1 MSTDWADLTS
11 GSAISYVFDNQ
22 YSVSGNT
29 GGETPVIPP
38 VDEETPSTDPGDNDT
53 IIDDEEVPLAEP
65 DVDDTDD
72 GIEIDDEDVPLTD
85 VPGEAL
91 EIDDEQVPL
100 GDAPK
105 TGDANN
111 AIPFVVLMMMAG
123 LGLVVTRRKF
133 N

>member
-1 MSTDWADLTS
+1 M
-11 GSAISYVFDNQ
+11 
-22 YSVSGNT
+22 
-29 GGETPVIPP
+29 
-38 VDEETPSTDPGDNDT
+38 
-53 IIDDEEVPLAEP
+53 PLAEP

-72 GIEIDDEDVPLTD
+72 GIEIDDGDVPLTD

-123 LGLVVTRRKF
+123 LGLAVTRRNF

>member
-1 MSTDWADLTS
+1 MK
-11 GSAISYVFDNQ
+11 
-22 YSVSGNT
+22 
-29 GGETPVIPP
+29 
-38 VDEETPSTDPGDNDT
+38 PSEPDDDDT
-53 IIDDEEVPLAEP
+53 IIDDPDVPLTEP

-72 GIEIDDEDVPLTD
+72 GIDIDDGDVPLSD
-85 VPGEAL
+85 VPGEAV
-91 EIDDEQVPL
+91 EIDEPQVPL

-123 LGLVVTRRKF
+123 LGLVVTRRKIQL